1 VRISPKTQRQ
11 LRELATESG
20 RAAID
25 ILEAAV
31 DAYRRQFFL
40 EQLNE
45 QFARLRADPAA
56 WREELAERKLWEGTL
71 MDGLEDE

>member
-1 VRISPKTQRQ
+1 M
-11 LRELATESG
+11 
-20 RAAID
+20 
-25 ILEAAV
+25 

-56 WREELAERKLWEGTL
+56 WQEELAERKLWEGTL